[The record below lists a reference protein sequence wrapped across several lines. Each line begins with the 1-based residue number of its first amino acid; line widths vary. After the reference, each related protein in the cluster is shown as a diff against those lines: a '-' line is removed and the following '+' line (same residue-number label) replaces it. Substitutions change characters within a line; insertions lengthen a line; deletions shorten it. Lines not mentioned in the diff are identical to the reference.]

1 MARYEITAPDG
12 SKFEVNAPD
21 TATPEQIQAYAA
33 SQFKAQKQTPVPS
46 RPAAPP
52 DPTGS
57 ALDNVLAG
65 AGKAYAD
72 LGRGAKQLLG
82 VGALKGLEDHP
93 ILSKLP
99 RAIGLP
105 TAGEALGLP
114 TSSEVAKNV
123 QRDIDEAKK
132 RDAALMSR
140 GGGITGNIIGNM
152 ALAAPAALIP
162 GANAAAG
169 AGILGAIQGLLQPV
183 ASGESRAVNTSLGA
197 AGGLAGQGLSKLI
210 GKAVAPVN
218 INVTPERQRLIDAA
232 VKENIPLDLAQVTG
246 SKPLQIAN
254 SVLSNLPITA
264 GKEAQK
270 QAAQQAAFNRAV
282 LARAGQEADAATPEV
297 IKAAEQKLGGM
308 IQDATKGQ
316 KIGLDEGF
324 QKNIQKTIEQYKDVL
339 DPLQRQELNRVAD
352 MFAKGKNVQMHGEA
366 YQTAR
371 SMLGRK
377 ANSLFKNDPE
387 AARAYQGIQ
396 SALDDAAE
404 RSLPAEKLAQLST
417 ARSQYGPLMAI
428 EKAMAKVGGSSGDI
442 SPAALRTAV
451 ALQNPKTYVRGDG
464 QLNDLARIGETFLK
478 NQIPDSGTAQRT
490 AMQNLLTGN
499 MGLAGIG
506 ALTGGV
512 SYAGGADPSTAAAMA
527 GLGLLGPRGA
537 QAILNSKALR
547 SYALAG
553 PARQKMAT
561 ELQQS
566 LAVPAIAGGAGL
578 LGYLG
583 Q

>member
-1 MARYEITAPDG
+1 MAKYEITAPDG
-12 SKFEVNAPD
+12 SKFEVEAPD

-33 SQFKAQKQTPVPS
+33 SQFQSQKKAVATKTPE
-46 RPAAPP
+46 APP

-57 ALDNVLAG
+57 TFDNLRAG
-65 AGKAYAD
+65 IGKAYAD

-82 VGALKGLEDHP
+82 VGALKALEDHP
-93 ILSKLP
+93 ILAKLP
-99 RAIGLP
+99 NAVGLP
-105 TAGEALGLP
+105 TAAAALGLP
-114 TSSEVAKNV
+114 TSAEFAKTT
-123 QRDIDEAKK
+123 QRNIDEAKK
-132 RDAALMSR
+132 RDAALMNT
-140 GGGITGNIIGNM
+140 GVGVGGNILGNI

-162 GANAAAG
+162 GANTAVG
-169 AGILGAIQGLLQPV
+169 AGILGAIQGLIQPV
-183 ASGESRAVNTSLGA
+183 ATGESRAVNTSLGA
-197 AGGLAGQGLSKLI
+197 AGGVAGQGLSKLI
-210 GKAVAPVN
+210 GKAVSPIN

-232 VKENIPLDLAQVTG
+232 ARENIPLDLAQITG

-254 SVLSNLPITA
+254 TVLSNLPITA
-264 GKEAQK
+264 SKEAQK
-270 QAAQQAAFNRAV
+270 QAIQQSAFNRAV
-282 LARAGQEADAATPEV
+282 LARAGQEADSATPEV

-308 IQDATKGQ
+308 IQGATKGQ

-324 QKNIQKTIEQYKDVL
+324 QKNIQTTIEQYKDVL
-339 DPLQRQELNRVAD
+339 DPLQRQELNRIAD
-352 MFAKGKNVQMHGEA
+352 MFSKGKNVQMHGEA

-396 SALDDAAE
+396 AALDDAAE
-404 RSLPAEKLAQLST
+404 RSLPADKLSQLAT

-451 ALQNPKTYVRGDG
+451 AMQNPKTYVRGDG

-527 GLGLLGPRGA
+527 GLELLGPRGA

-547 SYALAG
+547 TYALAG